1 VSSAVAWAPRREQE
15 ARFRR
20 YADALR
26 YGHEMTVAIVAFP
39 PSKTEIV
46 TVSDQRLSYGEII
59 PAADE
64 GTMKNI
70 KMTRKWSMM
79 FAAEDATAFTPVSN
93 KTFEILAKLDMPDS
107 EHKFLQ
113 RDFTAEMVMDAARQA
128 YEKEFNERFFRDKLA
143 RFGFADISEFR
154 KFGYAEM
161 GKDLYHQYSMD
172 LAKFDLGL
180 EILVYGF
187 DEAGTRTVFEVANPG
202 KIINHTMRR
211 YAAIGSGTLMALAAL
226 NKKPL
231 GPTLADTIYRVLD
244 AKFSSETA
252 RDVGKKTHV
261 ITLNSEGKSGFL
273 LDDQLEKL
281 HSIWEVDLAR
291 PHPEEAI
298 DFINSCGAVTDLSKK
313 ATGS

>member
-1 VSSAVAWAPRREQE
+1 
-15 ARFRR
+15 
-20 YADALR
+20 
-26 YGHEMTVAIVAFP
+26 MTVAIVAFP

-46 TVSDQRLSYGEII
+46 TVSDQRLSYGEVI

-64 GTMKNI
+64 GTMKNVKI
-70 KMTRKWSMM
+70 TRKWSMM
-79 FAAEDATAFTPVSN
+79 FAAEDATAFTPVLN
-93 KTFEILAKLDMPDS
+93 ETMDILLKLDMPVS
-107 EHKFLQ
+107 EHKRLQ
-113 RDFTAEMVMDAARQA
+113 RDFTAGMVMDAARRA
-128 YEKEFNERFFRDKLA
+128 YEKEFNERFFREKLA

-172 LAKFDLGL
+172 LAKFNLGL

-187 DEAGTRTVFEVANPG
+187 DNAGGRIVFEVANPG
-202 KIINHTMRR
+202 KIINHTMRG

-231 GPTLADTIYRVLD
+231 GPTLADTIYRVVD

-261 ITLNSEGKSGFL
+261 ITLSSEGTNGFL
-273 LDDQLEKL
+273 YDAELATL
-281 HSIWEVDLAR
+281 HRIWEIDLAR
-291 PHPEEAI
+291 PIPKRQLTLLI
-298 DFINSCGAVTDLSKK
+298 S
-313 ATGS
+313 ATW

>member
-1 VSSAVAWAPRREQE
+1 VPGYQQGGAFRRRE
-15 ARFRR
+15 A
-20 YADALR
+20 ALR
-26 YGHEMTVAIVAFP
+26 YGRDMTVAIVAFS
-39 PSKTEIV
+39 PSKDEIV
-46 TVSDQRLSYGEII
+46 TISDQRLSYGEII

-70 KMTRKWSMM
+70 KITRKWSMM
-79 FAAEDATAFTPVSN
+79 FAAEDATAFTPVAN
-93 KTFEILAKLDMPDS
+93 EMMQILLNLKMPDS
-107 EHKFLQ
+107 EFKLLQ
-113 RDFTAEMVMDAARQA
+113 RDFTPEMVMDAARQA

-161 GKDLYHQYSMD
+161 GKDLYHQYSMG

-180 EILVYGF
+180 ELLVYGF
-187 DEAGTRTVFEVANPG
+187 DNVGRRTIFEVASPG
-202 KIINHTMRR
+202 KIINHSMRG

-231 GPTLADTIYRVLD
+231 GPTLADTIYRALD

-261 ITLNSEGKSGFL
+261 ITLNSEGKNGYLSE
-273 LDDQLEKL
+273 DELERL
-281 HSIWEVDLAR
+281 HSIWEADLAR
-291 PHPEEAI
+291 PHPADAI
-298 DFINSCGAVTDLSKK
+298 DLINRSSLVIDLSKK
-313 ATGS
+313 AADA